1 MVDCLIVRIFEVVLE
16 DIGAAFS
23 FVLGFARF
31 AKVAVFLN
39 WFTALLADGR
49 LVEGVDF
56 FVRGFAVAGGSHWKN
71 CCLIAGWIE

>member
-1 MVDCLIVRIFEVVLE
+1 MVDCLIVRIFEVVLKN
-16 DIGAAFS
+16 IGAAFS

-31 AKVAVFLN
+31 AKVTVFLN
-39 WFTALLADGR
+39 WFAALLADGW
-49 LVEGVDF
+49 LAEGVDF